1 MSRHAPTRAQLRSRF
16 AEFFAVCH
24 GSVSRAHGHPEHSH
38 GQHGRGTQGKIPE
51 VTLGI
56 VVILTLLGLLCPLGG
71 CTRQATKPPAPVPA
85 NTPIAPPA
93 TPATPPRAPP
103 RDAPQAAPP
112 RAQPPPAA
120 WIEIQPGVR
129 INLSERLVEFDAAVA
144 VDCHQPETPDVYL
157 EVVCC
162 TPDTREHEALVVT
175 RAQPSTIHAA
185 LLAVGATP
193 GAPASW
199 RAADGNAVP
208 QPPRGTPVRVTFL
221 LDTPGGG
228 RHEIDPATWVVQ
240 KDTQRTLRETAPDTG
255 WVFAGSRIR
264 RFRGQDVYDADGTGQ
279 LIGLHTFGSE
289 TLAWTRVE
297 SPDATLQEPLWLA
310 NNARMPPIGTPV
322 TVRLAV
328 LDGPPEPSPPTHS
341 VPTLSD

>member
-1 MSRHAPTRAQLRSRF
+1 MVL
-16 AEFFAVCH
+16 
-24 GSVSRAHGHPEHSH
+24 
-38 GQHGRGTQGKIPE
+38 
-51 VTLGI
+51 
-56 VVILTLLGLLCPLGG
+56 LTLLGLLGPLGG
-71 CTRQATKPPAPVPA
+71 CARQTTKPPTPVPA
-85 NTPIAPPA
+85 NTPTDTPA
-93 TPATPPRAPP
+93 KAATPPRA
-103 RDAPQAAPP
+103 APQAAPP
-112 RAQPPPAA
+112 EAQPPPAA

-129 INLSERLVEFDAAVA
+129 INLSERLVEFAAAIA

-157 EVVCC
+157 EVLCC
-162 TPDTREHEALVVT
+162 TSDTREHEALVVT
-175 RAQPSTIHAA
+175 RVLPSTIHAA

-193 GAPASW
+193 GAPGSW
-199 RAADGNAVP
+199 RAENGRSLPA
-208 QPPRGTPVRVTFL
+208 PPRGTPVRITFL

-240 KDTQRTLRETAPDTG
+240 KDTQRTLREVDPDTG

-310 NNARMPPIGTPV
+310 NNALMPPIGTPV
-322 TVRLAV
+322 TVRLTV
-328 LDGPPEPSPPTHS
+328 LAEGPTPAAPTRS
-341 VPTLSD
+341 APTLSAPTLSAPTLSD